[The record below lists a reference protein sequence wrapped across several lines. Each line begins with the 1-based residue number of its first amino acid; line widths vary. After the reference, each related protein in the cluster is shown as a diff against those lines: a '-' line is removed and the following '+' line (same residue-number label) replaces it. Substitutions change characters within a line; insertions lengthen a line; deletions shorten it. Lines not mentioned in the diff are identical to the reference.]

1 MSTILTLLYGRS
13 QHGGHIPYYIYGGGL
28 CYLIIS
34 MEEVYAYLWVMDS
47 ARIIVLD
54 GRTDTPLHS

>member
-1 MSTILTLLYGRS
+1 MAEASMEGI
-13 QHGGHIPYYIYGGGL
+13 
-28 CYLIIS
+28 YLIIYR
-34 MEEVYAYLWVMDS
+34 EEVYAYLWVMDS